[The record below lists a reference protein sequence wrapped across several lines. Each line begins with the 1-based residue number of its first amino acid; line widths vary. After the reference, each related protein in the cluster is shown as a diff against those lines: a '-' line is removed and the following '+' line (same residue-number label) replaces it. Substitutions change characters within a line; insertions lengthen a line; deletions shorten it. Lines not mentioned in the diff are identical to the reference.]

1 MLERIKIDKEETMSY
16 LENVDLSSA
25 TALPIKASTYDANIT
40 WMSSNTIYQVDQDGK
55 VNILNVIG
63 NHKIN
68 LVGILTF
75 KNVLEYVSI
84 DFTVNIDPVLD
95 KSNHTEQ
102 QTTDNQTQNVNIEVR
117 DIKVLIDYE
126 LISNQEVTLI
136 EETNETTLAIDNK
149 QTFINHSYNDLININ
164 EVIVWKIIS
173 DSDPGYYLKT

>member
-1 MLERIKIDKEETMSY
+1 MSY
-16 LENVDLSSA
+16 LENVDLSSV

-63 NHKIN
+63 SHKIN

-102 QTTDNQTQNVNIEVR
+102 QTTNNQTQNINNEVR

-164 EVIVWKIIS
+164 EVIVWRVIS
-173 DSDPGYYLKT
+173 DCDPGYYLKT